1 MGTQESDGDLI
12 WPIFRCGPSTYS
24 SLFLVL
30 VLVLVFDLVLD
41 MLNPKIFSQSDGSL
55 SSSSETLLR
64 VVEEGSKVG
73 EFKLI
78 RILML
83 WRKKNFHIFSS

>member
-24 SLFLVL
+24 SLF
-30 VLVLVFDLVLD
+30 FDLVLD